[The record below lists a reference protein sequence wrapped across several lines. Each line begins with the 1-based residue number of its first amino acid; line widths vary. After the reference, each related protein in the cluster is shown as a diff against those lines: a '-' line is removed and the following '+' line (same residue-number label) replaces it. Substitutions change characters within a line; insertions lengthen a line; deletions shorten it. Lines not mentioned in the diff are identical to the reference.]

1 MAESRRMIRVFV
13 YGTLQPGER
22 FHRPY
27 CGDRVQVLGPAL
39 APGRLYHLPRL
50 NYPAMTQE
58 PGWVTG
64 VILGFDS
71 PQAFVKLDQLE
82 GFIGDRSPSENEY
95 NRLEIEVF
103 DPQSPPRSLGTV
115 WTYYMSR
122 QRVSHY
128 GGIWLREGVWHEDQL
143 PQR

>member
-1 MAESRRMIRVFV
+1 
-13 YGTLQPGER
+13 
-22 FHRPY
+22 
-27 CGDRVQVLGPAL
+27 
-39 APGRLYHLPRL
+39 
-50 NYPAMTQE
+50 MTQE

-64 VILGFDS
+64 VILGFES

-82 GFIGDRSPSENEY
+82 GFQGDRSPSENEY